1 MTERACDLSH
11 TLQQVLVLNT
21 NDLVASQRLD
31 LLNGIAPP
39 HHIDRAQTQVPG
51 QLNDEPADGGAR
63 RGLQQPCSRLDVE
76 LTSRQ
81 EQRGQRVD
89 RELTGSGVAQTIGD
103 RQKPVCIGNKV
114 FLPGAGYTRPGY
126 GRDGKGHY
134 TLADLQSL
142 GVRTQGLNTAH
153 AFHVPACSRKLG
165 GETVATTQHV
175 QIAGVSRRRLHT
187 DQRLAGFRRGNRPGF
202 QAQDI
207 VRLADLSGY
216 ERAHGLRHEWPFVS
230 QHPTKSANVLGRNDA
245 TSGESR
251 RHVCSLT

>member
-89 RELTGSGVAQTIGD
+89 RELTGI
-103 RQKPVCIGNKV
+103 
-114 FLPGAGYTRPGY
+114 
-126 GRDGKGHY
+126 
-134 TLADLQSL
+134 
-142 GVRTQGLNTAH
+142 
-153 AFHVPACSRKLG
+153 
-165 GETVATTQHV
+165 
-175 QIAGVSRRRLHT
+175 
-187 DQRLAGFRRGNRPGF
+187 